1 VMINVLLG
9 MKMEPS
15 DSDLLLKQ
23 ATAFKRA
30 GDINSAIGALRQA
43 YAIIAKGHILY
54 GVDPFLRLPL
64 YLQEDGRNDEA
75 WMEFN
80 KLILEGYPN
89 QLPNAGVRAM
99 EHSKIYD
106 KMRLFLN
113 REGRNE
119 ESIIYGVLS
128 ILACARGLNLQKRCD
143 EFDSITT
150 RESVEVALK
159 PLLKKSRMISQ
170 LEQFVEFVCR
180 ELAIPS
186 KIDLKGAGKRTRAL
200 ISHFHSE

>member
-1 VMINVLLG
+1 MINIVLG
-9 MKMEPS
+9 KKTEPS

-23 ATAFKRA
+23 ATTFKRA
-30 GDINSAIGALRQA
+30 GDIDSAIGALRQA
-43 YAIIAKGHILY
+43 YAIIAKGQIVY

-64 YLQEDGRNDEA
+64 YLQEAGRNDEA

-119 ESIIYGVLS
+119 ESVIYGVLS
-128 ILACARGLNLQKRCD
+128 FLACAKGLNLQKRND
-143 EFDSITT
+143 EFASLAT
-150 RESVEVALK
+150 RESVEEALK
-159 PLLKKSRMISQ
+159 PLLKKSGMISQ
-170 LEQFVEFVCR
+170 LEQFVKIVCG
-180 ELAIPS
+180 EIEIPS
-186 KIDLKGAGKRTRAL
+186 KIDLKGAGKKTREL
-200 ISHFHSE
+200 ISSCTQNP

>member
-1 VMINVLLG
+1 MINILLG
-9 MKMEPS
+9 KKMEPS

-30 GDINSAIGALRQA
+30 ADIDSAIETLREA
-43 YAIIAKGHILY
+43 YMSISRGQIVY

-64 YLQEDGRNDEA
+64 YLQEAGRNDEA

-89 QLPNAGVRAM
+89 QLRNAGVRAM
-99 EHSKIYD
+99 EHSRIYD
-106 KMRLFLN
+106 KMRLFLH

-119 ESIIYGVLS
+119 ESVVYGVLS
-128 ILACARGLNLQKRCD
+128 LLAYARGLVLQKRSD
-143 EFDSITT
+143 EFASLATS
-150 RESVEVALK
+150 ESVEEALK
-159 PLLKKSRMISQ
+159 PLLKKSGMSSQ
-170 LEQFVEFVCR
+170 LAQFVKLVCR
-180 ELAIPS
+180 EIEIPS

-200 ISHFHSE
+200 ISSCTQT